1 MKKRILSL
9 ALTLCLLAGL
19 LPCLTVGAAAADRV
33 DAAPY
38 ASVEY
43 AKNADVKTGT
53 VRYVCQVPAY
63 SDLFCSD
70 YWGSYGNY
78 ANHECFTACI
88 SMALSYLGLDATP
101 GALGDY
107 WLNRG
112 HYVMII
118 GQVSA
123 TEYRVLDPAVKSIYS
138 MTLTN
143 GSTVHYFK
151 GSERVTE
158 AVQYYYPVHHW
169 SAWTAIETD
178 DGAVNMERTCVDC
191 GKTETARIPDPCVGD
206 EYCAG
211 GVFDDMP
218 AASDWMHEGIDYCV
232 LFGLMNGVGKNQF
245 DPMGQTTRA
254 MLVSILYR
262 MAGEPDVSE
271 LPEAPFVDVSDDT
284 WYTAAVRWAYANEV
298 VLGTDD
304 THFAPDAR
312 LTRAQL
318 VTMLYR
324 AYGPEK
330 GVRPRPIG
338 GYTDWNTV
346 PDWAYS
352 ATTWAV
358 SMGILYGTSSTEL
371 SPNTGANRAQ
381 LALFMMRTC
390 RLQGE
395 LDS

>member
-1 MKKRILSL
+1 
-9 ALTLCLLAGL
+9 
-19 LPCLTVGAAAADRV
+19 
-33 DAAPY
+33 
-38 ASVEY
+38 
-43 AKNADVKTGT
+43 
-53 VRYVCQVPAY
+53 
-63 SDLFCSD
+63 
-70 YWGSYGNY
+70 
-78 ANHECFTACI
+78 
-88 SMALSYLGLDATP
+88 
-101 GALGDY
+101 
-107 WLNRG
+107 
-112 HYVMII
+112 
-118 GQVSA
+118 
-123 TEYRVLDPAVKSIYS
+123 
-138 MTLTN
+138 
-143 GSTVHYFK
+143 
-151 GSERVTE
+151 
-158 AVQYYYPVHHW
+158 
-169 SAWTAIETD
+169 
-178 DGAVNMERTCVDC
+178 
-191 GKTETARIPDPCVGD
+191 
-206 EYCAG
+206 
-211 GVFDDMP
+211 
-218 AASDWMHEGIDYCV
+218 MHEGIDYCV

-271 LPEAPFVDVSDDT
+271 LPEAPFVDVSDDA